1 MTISTSSYIFVELQ
15 GICLQTCTILFQSGT
30 LFHLYKQCG
39 CSFDSFRLV
48 WVKDKV
54 THCYQILLTMH
65 FLLQPKSFWN
75 VLPHNLTI
83 QFHWCIII
91 FIISDAVK
99 TYPLF
104 SNPTNLSSC
113 KVTTKS
119 TVFIKNIYCFLT
131 LYGED
136 GNNTTEN
143 YDVFSIPS
151 IINMIMIPA
160 LAFTSALYV
169 TLISCLQSYIVQ
181 LYDI

>member
-1 MTISTSSYIFVELQ
+1 MFADMHNIIPEWNPVPPV
-15 GICLQTCTILFQSGT
+15 QTMWLFLWQFQTGLSERQS
-30 LFHLYKQCG
+30 
-39 CSFDSFRLV
+39 DP
-48 WVKDKV
+48 
-54 THCYQILLTMH
+54 LL
-65 FLLQPKSFWN
+65 P
-75 VLPHNLTI
+75 NLTD
-83 QFHWCIII
+83 QWPCISCCSQNHSEMRCHTTSPSN
-91 FIISDAVK
+91 FTGASSFSSFQMQLK

-119 TVFIKNIYCFLT
+119 TVFITNIHCFLT

-151 IINMIMIPA
+151 IINMTMIPV